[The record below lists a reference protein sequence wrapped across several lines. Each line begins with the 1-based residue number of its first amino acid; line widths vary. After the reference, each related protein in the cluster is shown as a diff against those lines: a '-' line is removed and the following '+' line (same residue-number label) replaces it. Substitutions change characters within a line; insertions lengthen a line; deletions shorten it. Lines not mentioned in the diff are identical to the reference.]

1 MDFEQTRVSSS
12 AARKEK
18 RKRSGRA
25 GEEGREK
32 MMKAGLGRRSGA
44 AAALF
49 FRLFSVSPPNL
60 SLSSSCFPFSS
71 DVLISFRLL
80 CGHDEPLEHFTC
92 SQSRNASAAR
102 VERRTELERRRR
114 GRRRRRTDIRLGTQ
128 APTQSLRRF
137 ETLPAPSQTK
147 KPTSPVGLAADI
159 SLALV
164 AVGRGSRRGGR
175 LLSGGTEQKGRRR
188 RR

>member
-1 MDFEQTRVSSS
+1 
-12 AARKEK
+12 
-18 RKRSGRA
+18 
-25 GEEGREK
+25 
-32 MMKAGLGRRSGA
+32 MMKAGLRRRSGA

-49 FRLFSVSPPNL
+49 FRLFSVFPPNL

-92 SQSRNASAAR
+92 SQSRKASAAR
-102 VERRTELERRRR
+102 VERRTEPERRRR
-114 GRRRRRTDIRLGTQ
+114 GRRRRRTNDIRLGTQ
-128 APTQSLRRF
+128 APIQSLRRF
-137 ETLPAPSQTK
+137 EILPAPSQTK

-175 LLSGGTEQKGRRR
+175 LLSGGAEQKGRRR